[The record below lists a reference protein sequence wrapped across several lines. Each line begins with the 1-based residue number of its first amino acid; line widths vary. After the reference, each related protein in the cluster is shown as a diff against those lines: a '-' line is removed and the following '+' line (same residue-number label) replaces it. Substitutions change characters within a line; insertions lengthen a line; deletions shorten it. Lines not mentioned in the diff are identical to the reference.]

1 MDSSEAQGDRYEGRR
16 SPGRLRGAEAFGAR
30 RPEGVAVDLG
40 CGPGWYTAALGEP
53 VVALDAALAM
63 LRRTREVA
71 PGSLA
76 VQAELGAPPLRAG
89 ALAGGWARNTYL
101 HLRAVDVPLAPHVLH
116 RALPPAPPIVAT
128 FFQRHH

>member
-16 SPGRLRGAEAFGAR
+16 SPGRLPEAEASGAR

-63 LRRTREVA
+63 LRRQREVA

-76 VQAELGAPPLRAG
+76 VQAELGALPLRAV
-89 ALAGGWARNTYL
+89 ALAGGGVRNTYV
-101 HLRAVDVPLAPHVLH
+101 HLLAVDVPLALPDLH
-116 RALPPAPPIVAT
+116 RAP
-128 FFQRHH
+128 

>member
-16 SPGRLRGAEAFGAR
+16 SPGRLPEAEAFGAR

-40 CGPGWYTAALGEP
+40 CGQGWYTAALGEP

-71 PGSLA
+71 PGPVA
-76 VQAELGAPPLRAG
+76 VPAGLGTPPLRAG
-89 ALAGGWARNTYL
+89 AIAGGWARHTYDIG
-101 HLRAVDVPLAPHVLH
+101 RASGRDNGGTD
-116 RALPPAPPIVAT
+116 R
-128 FFQRHH
+128 